1 MPLFTLVLTILE
13 RDNIIIVPDLHH
25 NIIKEIIWY
34 WDIWEKG
41 RSHKYSN
48 WYLSYESSKYITF
61 SPSPCVGLSYSEL
74 TMTHLS
80 LELISQ
86 SFSTENQLSVKTR
99 KVLPHGLFEEN
110 EQGVFFYFFHMC
122 RYFTLKLINELYK
135 PDICI

>member
-1 MPLFTLVLTILE
+1 MPVLTLVLTILE
-13 RDNIIIVPDLHH
+13 RDNITLVPDLHH

-48 WYLSYESSKYITF
+48 CYLSYESSKYF
-61 SPSPCVGLSYSEL
+61 YVKPSPCVGLSYSEL

-86 SFSTENQLSVKTR
+86 SFSTENQLSV
-99 KVLPHGLFEEN
+99 
-110 EQGVFFYFFHMC
+110 EQGKFYPVDFSKKMNRLMFFIFTYYVQTFHI
-122 RYFTLKLINELYK
+122 KLINELYK